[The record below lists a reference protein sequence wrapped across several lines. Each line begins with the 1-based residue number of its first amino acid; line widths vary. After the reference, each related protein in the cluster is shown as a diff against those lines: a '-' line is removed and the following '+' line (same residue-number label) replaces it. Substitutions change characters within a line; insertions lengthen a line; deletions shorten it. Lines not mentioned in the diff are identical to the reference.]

1 MPAIQQHEHNSA
13 LQKLCGARGAIW
25 IADLPALSKAPSR
38 MSQFFNL
45 TALGLALLLGYLGFA
60 LWG

>member
-1 MPAIQQHEHNSA
+1 MSTTRRSRSY
-13 LQKLCGARGAIW
+13 GVRGAIW

>member
-1 MPAIQQHEHNSA
+1 MPAIQQHEHTTRRSRSY
-13 LQKLCGARGAIW
+13 GVRGAIW